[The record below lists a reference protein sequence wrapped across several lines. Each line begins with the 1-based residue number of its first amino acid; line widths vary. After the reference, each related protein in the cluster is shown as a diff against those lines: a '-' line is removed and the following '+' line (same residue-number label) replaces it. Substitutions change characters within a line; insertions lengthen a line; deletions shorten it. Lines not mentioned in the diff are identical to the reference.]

1 MFVKLYIFMFY
12 IRNIRNM
19 NINNE
24 YCKTFKTITK
34 FDRLMCAIFSN
45 PNLRK

>member
-12 IRNIRNM
+12 IRNM

-34 FDRLMCAIFSN
+34 FDRLMCVIFSN